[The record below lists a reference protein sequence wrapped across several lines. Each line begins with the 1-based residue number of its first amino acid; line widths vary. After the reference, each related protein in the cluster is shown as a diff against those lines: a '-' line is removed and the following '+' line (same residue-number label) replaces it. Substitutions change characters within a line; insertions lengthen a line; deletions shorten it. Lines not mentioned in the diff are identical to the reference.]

1 MFHQLYQSPIGW
13 LKISA
18 SEHTLRQILFL
29 EDPPDTSN
37 QANELTRHVARQL
50 DAFFQREAT
59 EDILHLV
66 KKGSQFQRQVWEL
79 TCRIPAGK
87 TVSYQQLALE
97 MGDIRQT
104 RAVARALATNP
115 ILILIPCHRVTGKD
129 GKLRGYAGSLSR
141 KQWLLQ
147 FEARQLERLSL
158 FPIW

>member
-1 MFHQLYQSPIGW
+1 MFYQFYQSPIGW
-13 LKISA
+13 LRIAA
-18 SEHTLRQILFL
+18 SEHTLRQIIFQ
-29 EDPPDTSN
+29 EDPPEISN
-37 QANELTRHVARQL
+37 QPNDITRLVAKQL
-50 DAFFQREAT
+50 DAFFQRET
-59 EDILHLV
+59 PRNILPLV

-79 TCRIPAGK
+79 TSRIPAGK
-87 TVSYQQLALE
+87 TISYQQLAIQ

-115 ILILIPCHRVTGKD
+115 ILILIPFHRVTGKD

-147 FEARQLERLSL
+147 FETRQIEQLML

>member
-147 FEARQLERLSL
+147 FEARQLEQLSL